1 MKVGFKGVYISLTC
15 FPRVSHTTHKILLK
29 YGTVRFTT
37 IFFTKSFNGTANQE
51 TLDFYFEIS
60 EIYVIVRVWR

>member
-37 IFFTKSFNGTANQE
+37 IFTKSFNGTANQE
-51 TLDFYFEIS
+51 TLDFYSEIS
-60 EIYVIVRVWR
+60 ENYYRLRFIL